1 MSKVRF
7 GIYTLSVYHPPSKQV
22 LRINEIGRGRTLY
35 EVARDALRAR
45 MTTALVKER
54 LDGTGKATQF
64 SSLKCSDSK
73 RVMYGVGRHGSFGQG
88 SVLLHVRTT
97 ATTRRAP
104 EQADLLPH
112 YFYLDCSG
120 DSKQAI
126 LLVQVVGRS
135 SLKAAIYE
143 LIRDALKDVDETLQ
157 LKCDGCIPGDVLK
170 ELAREG
176 TVKTIEVVKK
186 DVPQDRV
193 DQAVQERQTGTLKLQ
208 FTVKNGIGRQWK
220 QRLGLGDGN
229 AAAVFI
235 PGDGL
240 KEFDEWDTI
249 KVHVKVGRSS
259 KTVDLGMLGDPQ
271 PFMFPDQTKIEYGAD
286 GNPLAKSIHPLA
298 KAEVEDIRRL
308 LDQLE

>member
-7 GIYTLSVYHPPSKQV
+7 GIYTLSVYHPPSRQT
-22 LRINEIGRGRTLY
+22 LRINDVGGGRTLY

-45 MTTALVKER
+45 RATALVKER
-54 LDGTGKATQF
+54 SDGTGKATQF
-64 SSLKCSDSK
+64 SSLTCSDGG
-73 RVMYGVGRHGSFGQG
+73 RVMHGVGRHGSFGQG
-88 SVLLHVRTT
+88 SLLLHVRTT
-97 ATTRRAP
+97 ATTPRAP
-104 EQADLLPH
+104 EEADLLPH

-143 LIRDALKDVDETLQ
+143 LIRDALKDIDETLQ

-186 DVPQDRV
+186 DVPQDHI
-193 DQAVQERQTGTLKLQ
+193 DPAVESRQTGTLKLQ
-208 FTVKNGIGRQWK
+208 YTMKNGMGRLWK
-220 QRLGLGDGN
+220 ERLGLGDGN

-240 KEFDEWDTI
+240 KEFDEYDSL
-249 KVHVKVGRSS
+249 KVHVKVGNSS

-271 PFMFPDQTKIEYGAD
+271 PFIFADQTRIGYGPD
-286 GNPLAKSIHPLA
+286 GNPL
-298 KAEVEDIRRL
+298 VEDIHQLAKVEVEEIRAV
-308 LDQLE
+308 LDALE